1 MYSEVVPALI
11 IRVRGRVR
19 VQVRGRDR
27 VRARDPIRV
36 QRGGARLGHAADD
49 EVRQA
54 DVLVVEEEGEAARVE
69 SRIRAAGGGWL

>member
-11 IRVRGRVR
+11 IRISGRVR
-19 VQVRGRDR
+19 VRVRVRVSGRD
-27 VRARDPIRV
+27 RARDPIRV

-54 DVLVVEEEGEAARVE
+54 DVLVVGE
-69 SRIRAAGGGWL
+69 